1 MTEKIIEIDWDNQW
15 YDISNTTI
23 EKNILHQIKK
33 QNDTL
38 LQHFSEKKEDLS
50 NESESKEIKEQ
61 IQQLSQRLDT
71 IEKTIENLK
80 NENLKLVNRM
90 LEAEVS
96 LERYKNLMLR
106 KHITFPFSKFS
117 L

>member
-1 MTEKIIEIDWDNQW
+1 MTDKIIEVDWENQW
-15 YDISNTTI
+15 YDIKNN
-23 EKNILHQIKK
+23 NILYQIKQ

-38 LQHFSEKKEDLS
+38 LQHFNEKNEEKNDDDDLKTKI
-50 NESESKEIKEQ
+50 NE
-61 IQQLSQRLDT
+61 LSQRLDGM
-71 IEKTIENLK
+71 EKTIHELK